1 MIGLC
6 DCNSFYASCERLFRP
21 DLRGR
26 AVVVLSNNDG
36 CIVALSSEAKD
47 LGIQRGA
54 PLFQE
59 RERLE
64 SVGAAIFSSNY
75 TLYQDL
81 SDRVMDTLLTLVGNR
96 EVYSID
102 EAFFS
107 LQNPKEEHVQTIRD
121 EIIRLTGIPVSL
133 GLARTKTLAKLANHE
148 GKRLPTGVRILHA
161 EDESILLKQ
170 TAMGKIWG
178 IGRRREAQLFRLGV
192 RTAYDFICKDDLW
205 IEKHCTITGLATA
218 RELRGV
224 PSVPKE
230 EEKSISLCS
239 GISFE
244 YPKESFE
251 ELEQSLACHCAT
263 LSTKLRNRGKQAREV
278 TVALYTSRFRDDYIA
293 PSATVKLEQGTD
305 YTPTLLAAA
314 KVCLSSI
321 YRKAPYKASRVWV
334 TYLEAEGVHQYS
346 LFNTEWE
353 QKRIGQEEKLSPV
366 VQEIQRSYGRR
377 ALVCGTAA
385 AMIKSDLMGQAY
397 LSPRYTT
404 DWKTLPTAH

>member
-21 DLRGR
+21 DLRNC

-36 CIVALSSEAKD
+36 CIVALSSEAKK

-54 PLFQE
+54 PLFEE
-59 RERLE
+59 RERLKK
-64 SVGAAIFSSNY
+64 VGAAIFSSNY

-81 SDRVMDTLLTLVGNR
+81 SDRVMDTLLSLVGNR

-107 LQNPKEEHVQTIRD
+107 LDNPEASQVQTIRD

-133 GLARTKTLAKLANHE
+133 GIARTKTLAKLANHE
-148 GKRLPTGVRILHA
+148 GKRLPTGVRILQA
-161 EDESILLKQ
+161 TDEEMLLKQ
-170 TAMGKIWG
+170 TAIGEVWG
-178 IGRRREAQLFRLGV
+178 IGRRREEKLSRMGL

-218 RELRGV
+218 RELRGI
-224 PSVPKE
+224 PSIPKE
-230 EEKSISLCS
+230 VEKSISLCS

-244 YPKESFE
+244 NPKESFE

-263 LSTKLRNRGKQAREV
+263 LSSKLRKKGKQAREI
-278 TVALYTSRFRDDYIA
+278 TVALYTSRFRDDYQS
-293 PSATVKLEQGTD
+293 PSATVTLAQGSD

-314 KVCLSSI
+314 KVCLTSI
-321 YRKAPYKASRVWV
+321 YRKAPYKASRVWA

-346 LFNTEWE
+346 LFNGEQE
-353 QKRIGQEEKLSPV
+353 QKRIRQEQMLSPV

-377 ALVCGTAA
+377 ALVCGTAH

-404 DWKTLPTAH
+404 DWKSLPTVH

>member
-21 DLRGR
+21 DLRRR

-36 CIVALSSEAKD
+36 CIVALSSEAKK
-47 LGIQRGA
+47 LGIRRGA
-54 PLFQE
+54 PLFEE

-81 SDRVMDTLLTLVGNR
+81 SDRVMDTLLALVGNR

-107 LQNPKEEHVQTIRD
+107 LDNPTQDQAQSIRD

-148 GKRLPTGVRILHA
+148 GKRLTAGVSILH
-161 EDESILLKQ
+161 DEEERSLLKR
-170 TAMGKIWG
+170 TAIGEVWG
-178 IGRRREAQLFRLGV
+178 IGHRREAQLYRLGI

-205 IEKHCTITGLATA
+205 IEKHCTITGLSTA

-224 PSVPKE
+224 PCVPKE
-230 EEKSISLCS
+230 VEKSISLCS

-244 YPKESFE
+244 NPKESFE

-263 LSTKLRNRGKQAREV
+263 LSTKLRKRGKQAREV

-293 PSATVKLEQGTD
+293 PSATVKLEQGSD

-314 KVCLSSI
+314 KVCLTSI

-334 TYLEAEGVHQYS
+334 TYLEKEGVHQYS
-346 LFNTEWE
+346 LFNAEWE
-353 QKRIGQEEKLSPV
+353 QKRIGQEERLSPV
-366 VQEIQRSYGRR
+366 VQEIQRTYGRK

-385 AMIKSDLMGQAY
+385 TMIKADLMGQAY
-397 LSPRYTT
+397 LSPCYTT
-404 DWKTLPTAH
+404 DWKNLPTVH